1 MLNLVC
7 RRDKHNEQSGANFKE
22 TLSKMDKKSNIN
34 DAVTFEILAAK
45 GWSARK
51 AALQVG
57 VSPAHL
63 ARVCTG
69 ERIPSKDL
77 VKRLKRLPHLPPI
90 KAHKLARV

>member
-7 RRDKHNEQSGANFKE
+7 RRGKRNEQSGENFKDN
-22 TLSKMDKKSNIN
+22 LSKMDKKSNIN
-34 DAVTFEILAAK
+34 DAVTFEFLAAK

-69 ERIPSKDL
+69 ERIPSRDL
-77 VKRLKRLPHLPPI
+77 VKRLKKLPQLPPI
-90 KAHKLARV
+90 KVHKFARV

>member
-34 DAVTFEILAAK
+34 DAVTFEFLAAK

-63 ARVCTG
+63 SRVCSG
-69 ERIPSKDL
+69 ERIPSRDL
-77 VKRLKRLPHLPPI
+77 VKRLKKLPQLPPI
-90 KAHKLARV
+90 KVHKFARA